1 MKIAESFKEI
11 EIYINSTCLKGNLR
25 LVEDKIN
32 KGIVLFSHGSG
43 SNRLSIRNNYIEVY
57 PYKFDDS

>member
-32 KGIVLFSHGSG
+32 KGKG
-43 SNRLSIRNNYIEVY
+43 
-57 PYKFDDS
+57 